1 MMKKIQINT
10 PFITLGQFLKYVDLV
25 QSGGEVKAFLAV
37 NDIKVNGEIE
47 NRRGK
52 KLRPNDIVVVN
63 KNREFLIS
71 E

>member
-1 MMKKIQINT
+1 MKKIQINT